1 MSPWRV
7 VEGRVVNGRVQR
19 ASGLRDAPA
28 IIGNGLLGAHLLG
41 LVVLH
46 DDLGLGHNFELD
58 RSRSVRGIQLGVLV
72 QPDSR
77 TYRQMGN
84 AGERTGTLTRL
95 SPRARAPLAET
106 L

>member
-1 MSPWRV
+1 MSR
-7 VEGRVVNGRVQR
+7 EVQP
-19 ASGLRDAPA
+19 AGGLRDTPA
-28 IIGNGLLGAHLLG
+28 IVGYGLLGAHLLG

-46 DDLGLGHNFELD
+46 DDLGLGHDFELN
-58 RSRSVRGIQLGVLV
+58 RGRSVRGVQLGVLG